1 MSMTMVTAAGSGVAQ
16 GALWSAAA
24 EDWADCQERT
34 MVPVFEAVLDEI
46 NVTGARVLD
55 VGCGSGL
62 FAKLI
67 AARGAKVDGLDAA
80 DGLIEIARRRAT
92 GTTFTSGD
100 MEELPY
106 ADRMFDVVTA
116 INVFHHAADPD
127 HAVME
132 ACRVAKRGGQ
142 IVLATWSAPDRC
154 EAAAYLGVIRLLQ
167 PASPPNTPGPFT
179 LSETY
184 ALRNFV
190 QRAGLRIDRIV
201 DVKVPFEYVD
211 LDAALRGLLSAGPA
225 IQAIQA
231 SGRAR
236 VTDAISHVLESF
248 RQPMGRYRLRNQFR
262 LLFATRLV

>member
-1 MSMTMVTAAGSGVAQ
+1 
-16 GALWSAAA
+16 
-24 EDWADCQERT
+24 
-34 MVPVFEAVLDEI
+34 
-46 NVTGARVLD
+46 
-55 VGCGSGL
+55 
-62 FAKLI
+62 
-67 AARGAKVDGLDAA
+67 
-80 DGLIEIARRRAT
+80 
-92 GTTFTSGD
+92 
-100 MEELPY
+100 
-106 ADRMFDVVTA
+106 
-116 INVFHHAADPD
+116 
-127 HAVME
+127 ME

-142 IVLATWSAPDRC
+142 IVIATWGAPDRC

-184 ALRNFV
+184 AQRNFV

-225 IQAIQA
+225 IQAIQT